1 MKERK
6 TTMIEHKMMLVSADF
21 KTIHA
26 VVIAKRKA
34 PLAQPEEPV
43 IRNHKIGV
51 QGVNGAPQERE
62 AA

>member
-1 MKERK
+1 M
-6 TTMIEHKMMLVSADF
+6 TQHKMILVSADF

-26 VVIAKRKA
+26 AMIAKRKA

-43 IRNHKIGV
+43 NRNHKTGV
-51 QGVNGAPQERE
+51 QGVNGASKESE

>member
-1 MKERK
+1 M
-6 TTMIEHKMMLVSADF
+6 TEHKMMLVSADF

-34 PLAQPEEPV
+34 PLAQPEEPA
-43 IRNHKIGV
+43 IRNRKTGV

>member
-1 MKERK
+1 M
-6 TTMIEHKMMLVSADF
+6 TEHKMMLVSADL

-26 VVIAKRKA
+26 VVIARRKA
-34 PLAQPEEPV
+34 PLAQPEEPA
-43 IRNHKIGV
+43 IRNRKTGV